1 MGARINRGNI
11 LSALLPLLVL
21 SLLILWFC
29 QDLILREQVPF
40 FRDLGPYF
48 YPLRFTLYENFRS
61 GEMPLW
67 NRHMAMGFP
76 FLAAFQSGVFYPPH
90 LLLLIPSFFLALR
103 VIFICHFLIA
113 GIGAYCLC
121 RNWRF
126 PLFLS
131 IVGGLLFALGG
142 ALVSLSNL
150 LNHFQT
156 AVWLPWVI
164 LSWEKLLSSGSWKN
178 FLLFTLVTAIQ
189 CLAGSPELFA
199 MSLSVVLLDGIRVK
213 APTMSY
219 RKLGCIFLA
228 ANLLV
233 LALVMV
239 QVLPTA
245 ELFLESRR
253 QRPILPQEAFHW
265 SLKPAGLLNLFFV
278 DKEIDLT
285 TSKGMRLF
293 FARETPLFVSYY
305 LGAISFFGISLWLH
319 FSSLRERVML
329 LSLVAASLIVALGSY
344 TPVYP
349 FLFRHISFLGA
360 VRFPEKFFFFTYVL
374 FLYMALKGLGD
385 LLLHSEGSPKGAFV
399 TLAVG
404 SVAWVGLYAFSRLNL
419 DLLARLIAAQNGNP
433 WSSPAPAELVAG
445 AMANL
450 DRQLFLFLGFLLL
463 IVLARTKTIRLPVF
477 GVLIVSAVFVDLAWA
492 HKGFL
497 FSLHPGFVYEK
508 HPILREQKT
517 DLNRVVFFPSSRDL
531 HPSSVTVQGK
541 PTLEE
546 SIKLSFKNLLPNAGL
561 FYGVD
566 YFQEID
572 ALGRQPYT
580 DFLFFA
586 NRLDFSAQVKLLRT
600 FNVKYLVAFQPLPE
614 KGTRLAG
621 QFPNSFSWLYEIEET
636 LPRAY
641 VVNRSV
647 VEKNAKQVLQLLS
660 GTGFDPVRE
669 VVLDREIPVSQTH
682 QLKATAKIVRYE
694 NGRVTIATSAD
705 NEGILVLADSYYP
718 GWRAF
723 VDGREELIRKANLFF
738 RAVPLPAGNHTVEFR
753 YEPSL
758 FTVGL
763 VISVA
768 TLTALALVT
777 IVCVFCGRLSA
788 WRFNFSDRN
797 RNPVAPLVLRP
808 RSKTTPLLSR
818 TFSKAIRV
826 DKFFR
831 PRG

>member
-1 MGARINRGNI
+1 MGATITWRNI
-11 LSALLPLLVL
+11 SSALLPLVVL

-48 YPLRFTLYENFRS
+48 YPLRFALYENFRS

-90 LLLLIPSFFLALR
+90 LFLLIPSFFPALR

-113 GIGAYCLC
+113 GIGAYYLC
-121 RNWRF
+121 RNWKF
-126 PLFLS
+126 PPYLS

-142 ALVSLSNL
+142 TLVSLTNL

-164 LSWEKLLSSGSWKN
+164 LSWEKLLRSSSWKN
-178 FLLFTLVTAIQ
+178 FLLFTLFTAIQ

-199 MSLSVVLLDGIRVK
+199 MSLIVVLLDGIRVK

-253 QRPILPQEAFHW
+253 QRPILSQEALHW
-265 SLKPAGLLNLFFV
+265 SLKPVNLINLFFL
-278 DKEIDLT
+278 DKEIDRG

-293 FARETPLFVSYY
+293 FGREAPLFVSYY
-305 LGAISFFGISLWLH
+305 LGALSVFGITLWLY
-319 FSSLRERVML
+319 FSSLREKITL
-329 LSLVAASLIVALGSY
+329 LSLIGGSLIIALGSH
-344 TPVYP
+344 TPIYP
-349 FLFRHISFLGA
+349 FLFHHIPFLGA
-360 VRFPEKFFFFTYVL
+360 FRFPEKFFFFTYVL
-374 FLYMALKGLGD
+374 LLFMALKGLDD
-385 LLLHSEGSPKGAFV
+385 LLSYGESSLKGPLG
-399 TLAVG
+399 TLAAV
-404 SVAWVGLYAFSRLNL
+404 SVAIIGLYTFFRFNL
-419 DLLARLIAAQNGNP
+419 DLLARLIAAQKGNP
-433 WSSPAPAELVAG
+433 LSSPAAAELVAG
-445 AMANL
+445 VMANL

-463 IVLARTKTIRLPVF
+463 IVLAKTKKIRLPVF

-497 FSLHPGFVYEK
+497 FSLHPGFIYEK

-517 DLNRVVFFPSSRDL
+517 DLSRFVFFPSSRDL

-586 NRLDFSAQVKLLRT
+586 NQLEFTAQVKLLRT
-600 FNVKYLVAFQPLPE
+600 FNVKYLVAFQSLPE
-614 KGTRLAG
+614 KGTRLTAR
-621 QFPNSFSWLYEIEET
+621 FPDAFSWLYEIEGT
-636 LPRAY
+636 VPRAY
-641 VVNRSV
+641 VVNQTV
-647 VEKNAKQVLQLLS
+647 VERNSKQVLQLLS
-660 GTGFDPVRE
+660 GAGFDPARE
-669 VVLDREIPVSQTH
+669 VVLDSEIPMTQASH
-682 QLKATAKIVRYE
+682 LKATATILRYE
-694 NGRVTIATSAD
+694 NGRVTIATSAN
-705 NEGILVLADSYYP
+705 NEGILILADSYYP
-718 GWRAF
+718 GWKAF
-723 VDGREELIRKANLFF
+723 VDGREEVIRRANLFF
-738 RAVPLPAGNHTVEFR
+738 RAVPLPAGDHTVEFR
-753 YEPSL
+753 YEPKS

-763 VISVA
+763 AITVA
-768 TLTALALVT
+768 TLVALMIAT
-777 IVCVFCGRLSA
+777 ILFAFRKQKGLFKAGCLRLARRRLRLSA
-788 WRFNFSDRN
+788 
-797 RNPVAPLVLRP
+797 PGGHG
-808 RSKTTPLLSR
+808 K
-818 TFSKAIRV
+818 
-826 DKFFR
+826 
-831 PRG
+831 G